1 MHETEIDV
9 LPLGTLIIELLLSFT
24 VLCLYAFVYWM
35 LVVVCVCELNVEL
48 CSCSSSCIFQSVMNN
63 IAQCMCDAKLSLF
76 FLFLLLCV
84 FLLLF
89 LLKNPARLI
98 HCL

>member
-35 LVVVCVCELNVEL
+35 LVVVCVCV
-48 CSCSSSCIFQSVMNN
+48 S
-63 IAQCMCDAKLSLF
+63 
-76 FLFLLLCV
+76 
-84 FLLLF
+84 
-89 LLKNPARLI
+89 
-98 HCL
+98 